1 MTSVKGRTAYA
12 GHLRLIGST
21 SLKVNLVRL
30 VKLHKFHNLSLLIE
44 FTSPSSLNRRTG
56 EAK

>member
-44 FTSPSSLNRRTG
+44 LTSPSSLN
-56 EAK
+56 